1 MSGGEFEPYIGR
13 DGTNSR
19 PRCDPVCRAWHPQVG
34 NEADDPRSD
43 PGMSGDR
50 CALGAAGCNPDGRL
64 KARPVTRVIASTG
77 AGAAFRT
84 GQAV

>member
-1 MSGGEFEPYIGR
+1 VSGGEFEPYIGR

-34 NEADDPRSD
+34 IEDDDPCSD
-43 PGMSGDR
+43 LGVSGDR

-64 KARPVTRVIASTG
+64 RARFATRVIASRD
-77 AGAAFRT
+77 AGADSRT
-84 GQAV
+84 SQAV